1 MSKTEKRGH
10 LEFHSSVKL
19 TAELP
24 TDKNMREHLDELKM
38 NDGFQGSCTT
48 VSPNALSS
56 RKVDE
61 ADEWEPAV
69 HNGLAR

>member
-10 LEFHSSVKL
+10 VEFNSSVKL

-24 TDKNMREHLDELKM
+24 TDKNIREHLDELKM

-48 VSPNALSS
+48 ISPNTLTN

-61 ADEWEPAV
+61 TDE
-69 HNGLAR
+69 